1 MPEDNNDFQDEN
13 NIEDENY
20 TTRISGLL
28 EDLDLAKQK
37 ALEQQDTDIP
47 LEAIIPWVIE
57 FRVIG
62 TPEIIRAPL
71 SDRLTIGREDAK
83 NNIYPE
89 IDLLPHH
96 GQRLGVSRKHA
107 RIIMRDNRM
116 TVEDLGSA
124 NGTYINGMNIGVLLP
139 TRLRDGDQLKLG
151 NLSLQVHFIVQPYA
165 NDDTM
170 HGIGN
175 NMNIPKIANGERLLI
190 LDDNKEVCAVLRMI
204 AIQAGFTVS
213 VAHDTAM
220 AVSAWDN
227 DSIDA
232 IIVELMLEDSNG
244 LDLVDYVRQNKTVR
258 TPIIATTSTIGG
270 YRENQARAKG
280 VDDLLE
286 KPLSV
291 DKIIE
296 TLGRFTEMLPE

>member
-1 MPEDNNDFQDEN
+1 
-13 NIEDENY
+13 
-20 TTRISGLL
+20 
-28 EDLDLAKQK
+28 
-37 ALEQQDTDIP
+37 
-47 LEAIIPWVIE
+47 
-57 FRVIG
+57 
-62 TPEIIRAPL
+62 
-71 SDRLTIGREDAK
+71 
-83 NNIYPE
+83 
-89 IDLLPHH
+89 
-96 GQRLGVSRKHA
+96 
-107 RIIMRDNRM
+107 
-116 TVEDLGSA
+116 
-124 NGTYINGMNIGVLLP
+124 MNIGKEMTTLTI
-139 TRLRDGDQLKLG
+139 TRPDDWHIHLRDGDQLKLG
-151 NLSLQVHFIVQPYA
+151 NLSLQVHFVVQPYS

-175 NMNIPKIANGERLLI
+175 DMNIPKIANGERLLI

-204 AIQAGFTVS
+204 ALQAGFTVS
-213 VAHDTAM
+213 IAHDTVR

-227 DSIDA
+227 ETIDA

-244 LDLVDYVRQNKTVR
+244 LDLVDYVRQHKKVH
-258 TPIIATTSTIGG
+258 TPIIATISTAGG